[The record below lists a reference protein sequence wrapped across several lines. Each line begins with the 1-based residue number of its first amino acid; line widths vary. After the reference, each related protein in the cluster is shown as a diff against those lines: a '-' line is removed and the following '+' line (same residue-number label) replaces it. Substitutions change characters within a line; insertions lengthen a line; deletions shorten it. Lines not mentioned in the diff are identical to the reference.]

1 MFEKLNKIISE
12 KHFNIMQN
20 THVLLVGI
28 GGVGGFAFEALIRS
42 GIGKIT
48 IIDHDIIDIT
58 NLNRQIISN
67 SNNIGQK
74 KIEEARKR
82 ALEINPKCEIITHD
96 LFLTEANIEVI
107 FKDKY
112 DYIIDAC
119 DTITTKILLVKKA
132 KELNIKLISCMGTG
146 NRLDP
151 TKVMITK
158 LNKTYNDPLAK
169 AMRKLL
175 KENNLKTNIDVIWS
189 SELPIKTG
197 NRKPSSIILVPSTA
211 GIYAASYIISDILK
225 TDL

>member
-48 IIDHDIIDIT
+48 IIDHDVIDIT
-58 NLNRQIISN
+58 NLNRQIITN
-67 SNNIGQK
+67 NNNIGQK

-82 ALEINPKCEIITHD
+82 ALEINPKCEIITRD
-96 LFLTEANIEVI
+96 LFLDESNIDEI
-107 FKDKY
+107 FKDKF

-119 DTITTKILLVKKA
+119 DTITTKALLVKKA

-169 AMRKLL
+169 AMRKIL

>member
-1 MFEKLNKIISE
+1 
-12 KHFNIMQN
+12 MQN

-48 IIDHDIIDIT
+48 IIDHDVIDIT
-58 NLNRQIISN
+58 NLNRQIITN
-67 SNNIGQK
+67 NNNIGQK

-82 ALEINPKCEIITHD
+82 ALEINPKCEIITRD
-96 LFLTEANIEVI
+96 LFLDESNIDEI
-107 FKDKY
+107 FKDKF

-119 DTITTKILLVKKA
+119 DTITTKALLVKKA